1 VLAEPCAR
9 RARQAG
15 APTSAGE
22 VCDSPFS
29 YRTSR
34 CARCVALGAREEVR
48 RPTHRRRRPVTATT
62 LRSRRGCPGPPSSSW
77 SGCCLPGLSCS
88 SFIPVGRQ
96 RDLLGDPGQG
106 DTHACGPHRDDVL
119 HPADGR
125 RGLSASARCRGHAAR
140 VSRIALVPF
149 VVFYCAWEAL
159 QGVANGVLVTEVN
172 GLPATERAD
181 RGRPGPALRREPS
194 RSRSR
199 RFRDSRESRAHT
211 GTDSGWDC
219 PPPPCRRPAA
229 VAALL
234 GVSGFLITAH
244 PPPYGPI
251 GLGLF
256 IVAVLLF
263 VRSRSAVPS
272 AAPLAQ
278 PRPA

>member
-1 VLAEPCAR
+1 
-9 RARQAG
+9 
-15 APTSAGE
+15 
-22 VCDSPFS
+22 
-29 YRTSR
+29 
-34 CARCVALGAREEVR
+34 
-48 RPTHRRRRPVTATT
+48 
-62 LRSRRGCPGPPSSSW
+62 
-77 SGCCLPGLSCS
+77 
-88 SFIPVGRQ
+88 
-96 RDLLGDPGQG
+96 
-106 DTHACGPHRDDVL
+106 
-119 HPADGR
+119 
-125 RGLSASARCRGHAAR
+125 

-172 GLPATERAD
+172 GLPATERATGAD
-181 RGRPGPALRREPS
+181 LVQRFAENPLVRDLGVFAIPGSLGLILELILAGIALHRH
-194 RSRSR
+194 
-199 RFRDSRESRAHT
+199 A
-211 GTDSGWDC
+211 GAA
-219 PPPPCRRPAA
+219 AA